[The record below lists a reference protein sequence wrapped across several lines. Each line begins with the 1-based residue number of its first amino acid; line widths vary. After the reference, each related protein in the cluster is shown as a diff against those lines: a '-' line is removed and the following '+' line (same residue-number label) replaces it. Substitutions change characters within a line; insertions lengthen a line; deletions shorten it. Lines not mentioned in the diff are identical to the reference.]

1 MGLYCGVVSRNVVR
15 CRCNA
20 ECTAEVQCCSLSS
33 ENLLLVHT
41 ITKRIEGHSVLTTA
55 ESSAETY
62 VCIYTHMYM
71 RM

>member
-1 MGLYCGVVSRNVVR
+1 MGLYCGVVPRNVVR

-20 ECTAEVQCCSLSS
+20 VCAAEVHVLHFSN
-33 ENLLLVHT
+33 ENLLLVYT